1 MSCPAPGSA
10 TVCSLG
16 AASPGA
22 EMGASRC
29 DKGVRILILLSLGV
43 ISTLLSCLLCKYWRK
58 SGLSMEL
65 DTFLKKGL
73 FGHLPVLLT
82 HNGVVEEPSIEL
94 WANRGSIAWLKDNKK
109 GSSGTPHFL

>member
-16 AASPGA
+16 AANPGA

-29 DKGVRILILLSLGV
+29 DKGVYILILLSLGV
-43 ISTLLSCLLCKYWRK
+43 ISTLHLCPLCKYWRK
-58 SGLSMEL
+58 SGPCMEL

-73 FGHLPVLLT
+73 LGICLFCWTLAVWWRNLQLSFGQVGEGSFGFT
-82 HNGVVEEPSIEL
+82 KGQQEGVF
-94 WANRGSIAWLKDNKK
+94 W
-109 GSSGTPHFL
+109 